1 MKKAYLECLKKL
13 KKFRKTLVKDV
24 EQKRGRLYFTWI
36 KDKTEKVMNEKD
48 ENYIYRNIVK
58 YTLRNYKIDKYNYER
73 LTEILREAVDRNYI
87 LKDNNYIFNNTQI
100 SYDDAMLITRKILLK
115 RGNVV
120 WVDFGFNIGNEF
132 GGMHPAVI
140 LKNFDNEL
148 FVVPISSKKPKEYI
162 KIEQDLENEL
172 ITEEECKKRKEKINS
187 ILQIDSIY
195 RFKEMT
201 RWADITRIKK
211 VSLLRLNYSG
221 TIGKISGNYINSL
234 SNKISKVSVKL
245 M

>member
-1 MKKAYLECLKKL
+1 
-13 KKFRKTLVKDV
+13 
-24 EQKRGRLYFTWI
+24 
-36 KDKTEKVMNEKD
+36 
-48 ENYIYRNIVK
+48 
-58 YTLRNYKIDKYNYER
+58 
-73 LTEILREAVDRNYI
+73 
-87 LKDNNYIFNNTQI
+87 
-100 SYDDAMLITRKILLK
+100 MLITRKILLK

-120 WVDFGFNIGNEF
+120 WIDFGYNIGNEF

-162 KIEQDLENEL
+162 KIEQDLEDKI
-172 ITEEECKKRKEKINS
+172 ITEEEYKRRKEKINS

-201 RWADITRIKK
+201 RWADITRMKK

-234 SNKISKVSVKL
+234 SNVTSQP
-245 M
+245 

>member
-1 MKKAYLECLKKL
+1 MKEAYLECLKKL
-13 KKFRKTLVKDV
+13 KTFRKTLVKDIDK
-24 EQKRGRLYFTWI
+24 KRGKLYFTWI
-36 KDKTEKVMNEKD
+36 KDKTEKVINEKD

-58 YTLRNYKIDKYNYER
+58 YMLRNYKIDKYNYER
-73 LTEILREAVDRNYI
+73 LTETLREAVDRNYTF
-87 LKDNNYIFNNTQI
+87 KDNNYIFKNPKI

-120 WVDFGFNIGNEF
+120 WIDFGYNIGNEF

-162 KIEQDLENEL
+162 KIEQDLEDKI
-172 ITEEECKKRKEKINS
+172 ITEEEYKRRKEKINS

-201 RWADITRIKK
+201 RWADITRMKK

-234 SNKISKVSVKL
+234 SNKISKEF
-245 M
+245 

>member
-1 MKKAYLECLKKL
+1 MKKAYLECLIRL
-13 KKFRKTLVKDV
+13 RTFRKTLVKEIDK
-24 EQKRGRLYFTWI
+24 KRGKLYFTWI

-58 YTLRNYKIDKYNYER
+58 YTLRSYKIDEYNYER
-73 LTEILREAVDRNYI
+73 LTKTLREAVDRNYT
-87 LKDNNYIFNNTQI
+87 LKENNYIFNNPKI
-100 SYDDAMLITRKILLK
+100 SYDDTMLITRKILLK

-120 WVDFGFNIGNEF
+120 WIDFGFNIGNEF

-148 FVVPISSKKPKEYI
+148 FVVPISSKKPKEYL
-162 KIEQDLENEL
+162 KIEQDLKDEV

-195 RFKEMT
+195 RFKGMT

-211 VSLLRLNYSG
+211 VSLLRINYSG

-234 SNKISKVSVKL
+234 SNKISKEF
-245 M
+245 